1 MQEAIPYLSA
11 RPRFPP
17 PGIEAADERPLS
29 APGGLSTS
37 PADSSSSSSA
47 SLSGGDGE
55 GAGGMRRLV
64 AENPAV
70 VLARRGC
77 CMGHVARRLLLGLG
91 VNPAV
96 CEVGEEAAA
105 EAAAL
110 AEGAAE
116 IEVAGGDLRR
126 PLILPVVFVGGK
138 LLGGLDRLLA
148 VHITGELVPIL
159 KQAGALWL

>member
-11 RPRFPP
+11 RPFFSKSGRRRRGAFDCA
-17 PGIEAADERPLS
+17 GRIGADGDAAGR
-29 APGGLSTS
+29 
-37 PADSSSSSSA
+37 
-47 SLSGGDGE
+47 
-55 GAGGMRRLV
+55 MRVVV

-70 VLARRGC
+70 VLGRRGC
-77 CMGHVARRLLLGLG
+77 CMCHVASRLLLGLG
-91 VNPAV
+91 VNPVV
-96 CEVGEEAAA
+96 CEFGEEAAE

-110 AEGAAE
+110 VEGTAE

-126 PLILPVVFVGGK
+126 PLILPAVFVGGR

-159 KQAGALWL
+159 KEAGALWL